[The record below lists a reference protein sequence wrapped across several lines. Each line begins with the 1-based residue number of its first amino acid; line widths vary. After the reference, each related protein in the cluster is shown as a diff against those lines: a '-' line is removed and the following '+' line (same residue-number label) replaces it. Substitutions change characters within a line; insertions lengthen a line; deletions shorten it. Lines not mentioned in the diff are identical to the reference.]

1 MNTKT
6 EFIPLMRIESDV
18 KAQLEIE
25 AAKQGRTLTNY
36 VQYVLM
42 LEAKR
47 LGKMSRTK

>member
-1 MNTKT
+1 MSTKT